1 MKTTE
6 LKQLALT
13 ALEDL
18 KANDIRVIDVEG
30 KTIITDI
37 LIIATG
43 TSTRHNKALA
53 HSVAQ
58 AAKDGGNQPLG
69 IEGDLTPEWMLVDL
83 GDVVVH
89 VMTQETRDYY
99 DLERLWV
106 DDDAQDQI
114 KVDER
119 AKSTDDLEAAN
130 DGE

>member
-6 LKQLALT
+6 LKQLVLT

-18 KANDIRVIDVEG
+18 KAHDIRVIDIEG
-30 KTIITDI
+30 KTIITDL

-53 HSVAQ
+53 ESVAQ
-58 AAKDGGNQPLG
+58 ASKDAGNQPLG

-99 DLERLWV
+99 NLEKLWADDEIVNEGTENTDQLAVV
-106 DDDAQDQI
+106 DD
-114 KVDER
+114 
-119 AKSTDDLEAAN
+119 N
-130 DGE
+130 